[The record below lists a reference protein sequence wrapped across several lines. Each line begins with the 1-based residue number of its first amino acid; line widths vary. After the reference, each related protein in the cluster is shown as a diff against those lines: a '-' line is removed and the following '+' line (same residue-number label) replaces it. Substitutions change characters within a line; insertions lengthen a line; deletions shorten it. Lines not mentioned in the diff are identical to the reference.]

1 MGADP
6 EGGRRA
12 ARGEVVQGDWSD
24 AVHRILRAAHV
35 RQVAVVPDAGLAR
48 LLTLCESDRAMRVV
62 RLTTEE
68 EGVALLAGAWLG
80 GEKGLLLMQS
90 SGTGNCVN
98 MLALPVASR
107 FPLLM
112 LVTMRGE
119 PGESNPAQLPMGNAA
134 GRVLEAIGVHVT
146 RADRAD
152 DIPAV
157 LSSALDR
164 AYATES
170 PHAVLIAQRA
180 LGFKEFR

>member
-1 MGADP
+1 MTWPA
-6 EGGRRA
+6 
-12 ARGEVVQGDWSD
+12 
-24 AVHRILRAAHV
+24 AVHDILRAAHV
-35 RQVAVVPDAGLAR
+35 RQVAVVPDAGLSG
-48 LLTLCESDRAMRVV
+48 LLGLCEADRTMRVV

-80 GEKGLLLMQS
+80 GEKGVLLMQS

-98 MLALPVASR
+98 MLALPVACR

-119 PGESNPAQLPMGNAA
+119 AGESNPAQLPMGRATR
-134 GRVLEAIGVHVT
+134 RVLEAIGVHVT
-146 RADRAD
+146 RAERAD
-152 DIPAV
+152 DIPDV
-157 LSSALDR
+157 VSAALER

-170 PHAVLIAQRA
+170 PHAVLVAQRA

>member
-1 MGADP
+1 MTGDLRSTALEDWP
-6 EGGRRA
+6 AAAHRLLQA
-12 ARGEVVQGDWSD
+12 AR
-24 AVHRILRAAHV
+24 V
-35 RQVAVVPDAGLAR
+35 RQVAVVPDAGLAT
-48 LLTLCESDRAMRVV
+48 LLRLCEADRAMRVV

-80 GEKGLLLMQS
+80 GERGILLLQS

-98 MLALPVASR
+98 MLGLAAACR

-119 PGESNPAQLPMGNAA
+119 PGESNPGQLPMGSAA
-134 GRVLEAIGVHVT
+134 GRVLEAMGVQVT
-146 RADRAD
+146 RAERVD
-152 DIPAV
+152 DIPEL
-157 LSSALDR
+157 LSAALDR

-170 PHAVLIAQRA
+170 AQAVLVAQRA